1 MSIFEIIML
10 LCFGAA
16 WPVSIFKSMKARST
30 GGKSLLFLIVIMLG
44 YAAGI
49 THKLLYSPDLV
60 VWLYALNVTMVLIDA
75 GLWIRNRRFE
85 LTAGKGVLP

>member
-16 WPVSIFKSMKARST
+16 WPFSIYRSYMSRST
-30 GGKSLLFLIVIMLG
+30 KGKSIIFLIIVIFG

-49 THKLLYSPDLV
+49 THKIFNSYDNV
-60 VWLYALNVTMVLIDA
+60 IWFYVLNMTMVTIDA
-75 GLWIRNRRFE
+75 FLYGRNKRIE
-85 LTAGKGVLP
+85 KSTGN

>member
-30 GGKSLLFLIVIMLG
+30 GGKSFLFLIVIMIG